1 MIREDCRGASLE
13 ESWLR
18 NRTQLP
24 DESRGLCRSRGLSPY
39 SDPEPCLGSVL
50 ALGVGLAPQ
59 SRASPSYE
67 TELRYRAVSSA
78 SGIRCGSS
86 LCAGFFA
93 DMN

>member
-39 SDPEPCLGSVL
+39 SDPEPCVGSVL

-67 TELRYRAVSSA
+67 TELP
-78 SGIRCGSS
+78 
-86 LCAGFFA
+86 LLTKP
-93 DMN
+93 N